1 MVRICLEC
9 IRPGFNP
16 WVRKIAWRRKWQ
28 PTPVFLPEKPQ
39 EQRSLAGYSP
49 WGHKESDTTE
59 GLTRTHGLG
68 GLVLELAHGC
78 FHIKQRRKVCLLWLE
93 KSSKPCFCPHMF
105 AFKVSMVSM
114 ETTQRLLKKKFKKS
128 RSFHVSHYVM
138 QVPDFRPQG
147 TTPGAGLECDT
158 FCWIIN
164 EWIESSR
171 HLLKRVKCYIL
182 QDIC

>member
-9 IRPGFNP
+9 RRPGFSP
-16 WVRKIAWRRKWQ
+16 WVRKIPWRRKWQ
-28 PTPVFLPEKPQ
+28 PTPVFLPEKSQ

-49 WGHKESDTTE
+49 WGLKESDMTE
-59 GLTRTHGLG
+59 GLTHTHKVYG

-78 FHIKQRRKVCLLWLE
+78 FHIRLKQRREVCLLCLE

-128 RSFHVSHYVM
+128 RSFHVSHYMM
-138 QVPDFRPQG
+138 QVPDFRP
-147 TTPGAGLECDT
+147 
-158 FCWIIN
+158 
-164 EWIESSR
+164 
-171 HLLKRVKCYIL
+171 
-182 QDIC
+182 